1 MFHKCYLYLFTYAGV
16 QHYFHIRWFLCHL
29 TATRWASHVEQEL
42 VFLTEHV
49 GSPVFSGVC
58 IAQSFVFCVMFNSSF
73 VLFLLSLYCLFFYL
87 CIVCLWLLI
96 VPFLNSLNTKKKL
109 RRCGRDCMVVWY
121 VQTFL
126 ILFDVVFTIYLL
138 IIKCYLWC

>member
-1 MFHKCYLYLFTYAGV
+1 M
-16 QHYFHIRWFLCHL
+16 
-29 TATRWASHVEQEL
+29 SHVEQEL

-87 CIVCLWLLI
+87 CIVFSFIFVLSFLLSLYCLS
-96 VPFLNSLNTKKKL
+96 VVT
-109 RRCGRDCMVVWY
+109 DCS
-121 VQTFL
+121 FS
-126 ILFDVVFTIYLL
+126 
-138 IIKCYLWC
+138 